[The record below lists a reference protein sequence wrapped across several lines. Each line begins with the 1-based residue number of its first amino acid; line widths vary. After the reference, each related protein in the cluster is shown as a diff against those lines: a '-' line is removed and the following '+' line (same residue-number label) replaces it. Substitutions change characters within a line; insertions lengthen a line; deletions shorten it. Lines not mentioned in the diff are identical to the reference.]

1 MARLYDITLPIEEGM
16 IAYPGNPET
25 RVRPHSRIADGDD
38 ANVTELSFG
47 SHTGTHVDAARH
59 FIEGGQ
65 AVDALPLDTL
75 IGEAVVVELPRNI
88 TAIGAAE
95 LEAAGVAG
103 ATRVLLRTRN
113 AELLGQQ
120 EFSEDFAYLTGNGA
134 AYLVEQ
140 GVRLVALDYLSVEA
154 YDADEPAAHRTL
166 LEKEVIV
173 VEGVD
178 LRDVPAGRYELLC
191 LPLKVKGID
200 GAPLRAVLR
209 ELA

>member
-209 ELA
+209 GLA